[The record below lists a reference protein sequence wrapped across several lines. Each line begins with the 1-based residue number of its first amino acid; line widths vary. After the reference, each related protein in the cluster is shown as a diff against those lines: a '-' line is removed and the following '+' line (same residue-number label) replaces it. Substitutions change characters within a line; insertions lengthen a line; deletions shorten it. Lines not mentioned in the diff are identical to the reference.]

1 MHKMVLAL
9 AIALTLVLPGVAS
22 GFGPN
27 ENPKAVAACEKNIDK
42 QTAKGTSAGGG
53 PKAGV
58 PAPTNCDHYY
68 QSIGSIGNG
77 LPGGGP

>member
-1 MHKMVLAL
+1 M
-9 AIALTLVLPGVAS
+9 
-22 GFGPN
+22 
-27 ENPKAVAACEKNIDK
+27 ENPGSSGNVQNLDK

-58 PAPTNCDHYY
+58 PAPTNCNHYY